1 MLKVITRSGALP
13 RAAFLAAVVIALSL
27 PSREGIDFGWALFFA
42 LVLIA
47 LSAGSYFVP
56 RFLGDS
62 EELPDQSNLKFRG
75 FMWVIGLTLIGTTGA
90 LTASAGGLSRP
101 YWAAYFW
108 VLILVAALTTRMDS
122 VIFGLLSAGTF
133 LGALGYNDQLVSEN
147 LGSITLV
154 VVSLLAFP
162 EYVNL
167 LVGALL
173 RKREEV
179 RAQAEALE
187 DVGHRIDEAFERLAA
202 GDLGASTRLTA
213 VDADDESSALMAS
226 VAENFNTT
234 VADLRELVGRARS
247 SGDALANVAAE
258 IGDAAA
264 VSLSAAQGHMGSIDS
279 TRVSL
284 DALALQSD
292 EIALNVDAAVE
303 RFLGVADEL
312 TEKGQRSVEQ
322 SIEEMRLIE
331 DSVRQMTE
339 RAQRLGELSDEIGRI
354 IELIEGIASQTNLLA
369 LNAAIEAARAGEAGR
384 GFAVVADEVR
394 KLAERS
400 SEATKEIHE
409 LITEVQEQTHAAVE
423 ASGRGSAEVRQGS
436 VLVQHAGRSL
446 NKITETATDTAGRV
460 SEIRGLTEKQ
470 RATSSQVV
478 HEMGMMAVSSA
489 NASSAADRLAELA
502 AQLTAMSDDLRSSL
516 GRFSLD

>member
-13 RAAFLAAVVIALSL
+13 RAVFLAAVVVALLL
-27 PSREGIDFGWALFFA
+27 PSREGISLGAA
-42 LVLIA
+42 LVFAIA
-47 LSAGSYFVP
+47 IIVLSAGSYFVP

-62 EELPDQSNLKFRG
+62 EELPDQSNIKFRG
-75 FMWVIGLTLIGTTGA
+75 FMWVVGLALIGCTGA
-90 LTASAGGLSRP
+90 LTAFSGGISRP
-101 YWAAYFW
+101 YWVAYFW

-122 VIFGLLSAGTF
+122 IIFGLLAAGTF
-133 LGALGYNDQLVSEN
+133 LGAAGYQDQLISEN
-147 LGSITLV
+147 FGSITLIT
-154 VVSLLAFP
+154 VSLLAFP

-173 RKREEV
+173 SKREEV
-179 RAQAEALE
+179 RVQAEALE
-187 DVGHRIDEAFERLAA
+187 DAGHQIDAAFARLAA
-202 GDLGASTRLTA
+202 GDLGPATRLSATE
-213 VDADDESSALMAS
+213 VEDESSALLAS
-226 VAENFNTT
+226 VADNFNTT
-234 VADLRELVGRARS
+234 VADLRELVARARA
-247 SGDALANVAAE
+247 SGDALNEVAAE
-258 IGDAAA
+258 IGDAAS
-264 VSLSAAQGHMGSIDS
+264 VSLSAAQGHMGSMDS
-279 TRVSL
+279 TRSSL
-284 DALALQSD
+284 DSLALQSD
-292 EIALNVDAAVE
+292 EIAQSVDAAVE

-331 DSVRQMTE
+331 DSVRQMTDG
-339 RAQRLGELSDEIGRI
+339 AQRLGELSDEIGRI
-354 IELIEGIASQTNLLA
+354 VELIEGIASQTNLLA

-446 NKITETATDTAGRV
+446 SKITETATDTADRI
-460 SEIRGLTEKQ
+460 SAIRSLTEKQ
-470 RATSSQVV
+470 RSTSSQVV

-502 AQLTAMSDDLRSSL
+502 VQLTSMSEDLRSSL